1 MARAKMAMYHTVI
14 REYKRMVIYVENH
27 NEEAVYTLSPE
38 EEQKLVALAETM
50 IQHWDIQATTIE
62 LIQGGQ
68 LALVWKI
75 HTTDGPFCLKRIHRP
90 EKKALF
96 SIHAQDYL
104 AKKGMRVPSIIPSKG
119 ISYIQNTVH
128 FYLLFMSGLREDR
141 LSLQCKKTLK

>member
-1 MARAKMAMYHTVI
+1 MARAKMVMHHTVI
-14 REYKRMVIYVENH
+14 REYKRMVVYVENH

-90 EKKALF
+90 EK
-96 SIHAQDYL
+96 
-104 AKKGMRVPSIIPSKG
+104 
-119 ISYIQNTVH
+119 
-128 FYLLFMSGLREDR
+128 R
-141 LSLQCKKTLK
+141 LYSPFTLKIILPKKVCVSQA

>member
-1 MARAKMAMYHTVI
+1 
-14 REYKRMVIYVENH
+14 MVVYVENQ

-75 HTTDGPFCLKRIHRP
+75 HTADGPFCLKRIHRP
-90 EKKALF
+90 EKRLYFLF
-96 SIHAQDYL
+96 
-104 AKKGMRVPSIIPSKG
+104 
-119 ISYIQNTVH
+119 
-128 FYLLFMSGLREDR
+128 
-141 LSLQCKKTLK
+141 TLKIILPKRHACSEHNSKQSESVIYKTRTIFICCL